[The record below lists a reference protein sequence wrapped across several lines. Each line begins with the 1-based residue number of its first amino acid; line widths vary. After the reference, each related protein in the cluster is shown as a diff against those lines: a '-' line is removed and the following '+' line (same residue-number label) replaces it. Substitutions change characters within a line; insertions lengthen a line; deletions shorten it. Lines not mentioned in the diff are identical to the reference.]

1 MHFSVP
7 ASFLIHG
14 AILLWAFM
22 HILHT
27 PELDAPRQESIEV
40 AIVTPSDILRLKKG
54 SESSKELEAKAQEVE
69 DPDVSKKQADKAKPL
84 LGAPPAEE
92 PPPPEEDTSD
102 PIAEQI
108 AAAKPEP
115 QPDPGPTPEELKKIE
130 EQKQAEKERK
140 ADHDEQEARVSV
152 LDK

>member
-54 SESSKELEAKAQEVE
+54 SESSKELEAKAQEARRR
-69 DPDVSKKQADKAKPL
+69 PKNPRRPKKTL
-84 LGAPPAEE
+84 LIQSPSRLRQLSP
-92 PPPPEEDTSD
+92 SHS
-102 PIAEQI
+102 Q
-108 AAAKPEP
+108 
-115 QPDPGPTPEELKKIE
+115 TPVRR
-130 EQKQAEKERK
+130 RK
-140 ADHDEQEARVSV
+140 S
-152 LDK
+152 